1 MSYPRSTVIAGLLW
15 IAAAAA
21 FAQHP
26 QLAPQPAAPE
36 PAQPPAQ
43 VQDQA
48 QPSGDPLAAAPRI
61 TAAEARQAIEKGTA
75 VLVDVR
81 AKESYDI
88 EHAQGAI
95 LLPVYEIPT
104 RANEL
109 PKDKLIITYCT

>member
-1 MSYPRSTVIAGLLW
+1 MSHPRSAVIAGLLW
-15 IAAAAA
+15 IAAGAA
-21 FAQHP
+21 FAQPP
-26 QLAPQPAAPE
+26 QLTP
-36 PAQPPAQ
+36 QPPAPMPAP

-48 QPSGDPLAAAPRI
+48 QPSGDPLAAARRI
-61 TAAEARQAIEKGTA
+61 TAAEAREAIEKGTA